1 MPPVRS
7 TGPSSAKGTP
17 MTSPQDPTPPGEGTP
32 GGGYGTPGAGG
43 PADAPGYPPPGQP
56 GYGTPPPGQP
66 GYGTPPAGYGAPGG
80 AAPFNQPGGPQLA
93 GWGDRAGGA
102 LIDWFGPSLVAGV
115 IYQISTALGSLAYL
129 AALGWA
135 LYNAYL
141 QGNTGQSYGKKQFG
155 MRLLREQDGQ
165 VIGGGLGIGR
175 YFLHILDAI
184 PCYIGFL
191 WPIWD
196 AKNQTFADKIVKTV
210 VIKA

>member
-1 MPPVRS
+1 
-7 TGPSSAKGTP
+7 

-32 GGGYGTPGAGG
+32 SGYGAPGGGYGTPGEAAGN
-43 PADAPGYPPPGQP
+43 YPPS
-56 GYGTPPPGQP
+56 GQP
-66 GYGTPPAGYGAPGG
+66 GYGTPPAGYGAPAGL
-80 AAPFNQPGGPQLA
+80 PGGPRLA

-115 IYQISTALGSLAYL
+115 IYQVDETVGSIAYL

-155 MRLLREQDGQ
+155 MRLLRQHDGQ

-191 WPIWD
+191 WPLWD
-196 AKNQTFADKIVKTV
+196 PKKQTFADKIVKTV
-210 VIKA
+210 VIKT